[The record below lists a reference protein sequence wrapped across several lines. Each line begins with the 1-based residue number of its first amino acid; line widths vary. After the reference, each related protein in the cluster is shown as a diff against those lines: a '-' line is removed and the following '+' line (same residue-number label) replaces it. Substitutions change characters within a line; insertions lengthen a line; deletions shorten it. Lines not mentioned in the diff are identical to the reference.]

1 MRIPIRRLLAV
12 MAAAI
17 VCLTSFAFATAAHA
31 DDAFAVGYTSVGGA
45 QFDDTKA
52 PDVGRARNEIVVV
65 TPDTGRLRNA
75 VILPEADLGKAR
87 NEVVVPETTEPAP
100 APTAPDSGISADTW
114 GLIGL
119 GVVTAATIGAAVYMT
134 RGHRHH
140 GGHIPHVA

>member
-1 MRIPIRRLLAV
+1 

-17 VCLTSFAFATAAHA
+17 VCLTSFAFATAVHA

-65 TPDTGRLRNA
+65 TPDTGRLRNE
-75 VILPEADLGKAR
+75 VVLPAPDLGKAR
-87 NEVVVPETTEPAP
+87 NEVVLPDSTKPAP
-100 APTAPDSGISADTW
+100 AEPVDSGISADTW

-119 GVVTAATIGAAVYMT
+119 GVVTVLTVGAAVYMT

-140 GGHIPHVA
+140 GGHVAHLA

>member
-1 MRIPIRRLLAV
+1 

-45 QFDDTKA
+45 QFDDQKA
-52 PDVGRARNEIVVV
+52 PDLGRARNEIVVV
-65 TPDTGRLRNA
+65 TPDTGRLRNE
-75 VILPEADLGKAR
+75 VVLPEPDLGKAR
-87 NEVVVPETTEPAP
+87 NEVVLPDSTTPAP
-100 APTAPDSGISADTW
+100 APTETDSGISADTW

-119 GVVTAATIGAAVYMT
+119 GVVTVLTVGAAVYMT

-140 GGHIPHVA
+140 GGHVAHPA

>member
-31 DDAFAVGYTSVGGA
+31 DDAYAVGFTSVGGA
-45 QFDDTKA
+45 QFDDEA
-52 PDVGRARNEIVVV
+52 PDVGRARDEIVVQA
-65 TPDTGRLRNA
+65 PDVGRLRNE
-75 VILPEADLGKAR
+75 VVLPAPDLGRAR
-87 NEVVVPETTEPAP
+87 NEVVLPEPATPAP
-100 APTAPDSGISADTW
+100 AEPVDSGISADTW

-119 GVVTAATIGAAVYMT
+119 GVVTLATIGAAVYMT

-140 GGHIPHVA
+140 GGQVAHPA